1 MIFEGGLSSASSFH
15 ALRVREERQSLKGKE
30 KEKKRRGGGGG
41 GDCGAHTKAVHSLCS
56 RLSLSRSVPVQRMVW
71 QFPVNGVAVSCKT
84 SPNQITWNSRLM
96 AWALTS
102 TGMFCLYGIIYMYIC
117 EC

>member
-1 MIFEGGLSSASSFH
+1 MKGEKK
-15 ALRVREERQSLKGKE
+15 KGK
-30 KEKKRRGGGGG
+30 KKGGGGG
-41 GDCGAHTKAVHSLCS
+41 GGAHTKAVNSLCN
-56 RLSLSRSVPVQRMVW
+56 RLSLSKSVPVQRMVW

-84 SPNQITWNSRLM
+84 SPNKITRNSRLM

-102 TGMFCLYGIIYMYIC
+102 TGMFCLYGIIYMYIYIC